1 MTQDNMITELT
12 DTVKH
17 LKRDV
22 DSLKENNKYLYSK
35 LEKAYDDRI
44 TLRAENHKL
53 KNPVN
58 TPIMQES
65 EEEECISCSA
75 QEINMAYTYAKPTKK
90 VKSKMSTKKEDKYNP
105 KAKAKKGR
113 TARGKYTL
121 PRKGFMR

>member
-1 MTQDNMITELT
+1 MYSHRYLIFTGRESIMTQDNMITELT

-44 TLRAENHKL
+44 TLRAENYKL

-75 QEINMAYTYAKPTKK
+75 
-90 VKSKMSTKKEDKYNP
+90 
-105 KAKAKKGR
+105 
-113 TARGKYTL
+113 
-121 PRKGFMR
+121 